1 MKRANSSDKSGKTV
15 ASKEKKATK
24 SQDTKES
31 EKQSSTKAITVA
43 KPQKS
48 DKSINKKTLE
58 VAIRKII
65 SGKPLLLLF

>member
-1 MKRANSSDKSGKTV
+1 
-15 ASKEKKATK
+15 
-24 SQDTKES
+24 
-31 EKQSSTKAITVA
+31 VA